1 MQHILPLAI
10 QLISGAVGGIIAGAL
25 MKRYSLGTLGNATAG
40 IIGGAIG
47 GQMLG
52 IWGVEAAGQGM
63 DIGTVTGSVV
73 GGGIGG
79 AVLMAIIGITRK
91 SVN

>member
-1 MQHILPLAI
+1 MENILPLII
-10 QLISGAVGGIIAGAL
+10 QLVCGVVGGNIAGAL
-25 MKRYSLGTLGNATAG
+25 MKQYSMGTIGNSVVG

-52 IWGVEAAGQGM
+52 IWGVESAQQSM
-63 DIGTVTGSVV
+63 DIGTVTGSIL